1 MLWDLQ
7 VHRFP
12 PFFPFCS
19 PARGFANK
27 PLPNR
32 DHLVVDTGF
41 GVAGGQAPLLP
52 RGGRR
57 HQRPGLLAEPLL
69 ALRRHGQVSR
79 HLPPHAQPPP
89 PSALSS
95 SSSPRPQQS
104 ASSPPAAG
112 ADTCVRVCVCE
123 QVDQDLGP
131 RVQEHRRRAP
141 PRRRPPRQQ
150 EVAPG
155 PPPPHA
161 PRLCPPRGTEGGR
174 RKGPGKSRCSY
185 GPSTVHRR
193 RAQGEKSGRWR
204 WVVGV
209 GGIVHIFCTMSWP
222 AFPRP
227 RTPPSHPA
235 LTPRPV
241 RLCATTRAMAL
252 AVCVTAAAGAAGG
265 VPVAVLVGRRQ
276 HALLGLHGRRHPRLG
291 RRQRPRLSPP
301 ARSRGRPRQPDGPGA
316 KFTALQRWCGPCGPC
331 LVSLGERSPG
341 PPAIERAAMWRRR
354 IGARVLLPRSLRR
367 SVGVT
372 APVCL
377 NRPSGPC

>member
-174 RKGPGKSRCSY
+174 RKGLARAVAPTGRARFT
-185 GPSTVHRR
+185 GGGRRER
-193 RAQGEKSGRWR
+193 RA
-204 WVVGV
+204 
-209 GGIVHIFCTMSWP
+209 GGGGGWWGWGASSTYSAPCPGLRSP
-222 AFPRP
+222 ALAPRP
-227 RTPPSHPA
+227 HTPPSHPA
-235 LTPRPV
+235 LCAFAR
-241 RLCATTRAMAL
+241 RL
-252 AVCVTAAAGAAGG
+252 
-265 VPVAVLVGRRQ
+265 
-276 HALLGLHGRRHPRLG
+276 
-291 RRQRPRLSPP
+291 
-301 ARSRGRPRQPDGPGA
+301 ARW
-316 KFTALQRWCGPCGPC
+316 RW
-331 LVSLGERSPG
+331 RF
-341 PPAIERAAMWRRR
+341 A
-354 IGARVLLPRSLRR
+354 
-367 SVGVT
+367 
-372 APVCL
+372 
-377 NRPSGPC
+377 